1 MGSSSDYSSEGPV
14 KDPIQVVQELI
25 RITLRTQLEK
35 IVKRTQSFETIIRE
49 DTVVMNIKQWVLT
62 KAGFNRKREIPV
74 SILEW

>member
-35 IVKRTQSFETIIRE
+35 IVKRIQSFETIIRE